1 MARAVRIP
9 DPTLTII
16 VVLCSLTSVGAF
28 LLEAFGLVGMPFTIS
43 FVSLPALLV
52 TLVVA
57 VWAGRLGRQH
67 FLRRLY
73 IGLVAGLIAT
83 LAYDAI
89 RAAIM
94 LAYPGDFNPFR
105 SHPNFGALILD
116 TSPETTAAH
125 LAGWAYHFWNG
136 ISFGIIFVMLAGGAR
151 FYYALIWALALETAT
166 ITIYPN
172 VFDVSRSDWAFVSVS
187 FLGHAVYGLTLG
199 VLSREWLTHH
209 AWPQRV
215 WQISVP
221 NLIRGL
227 S

>member
-1 MARAVRIP
+1 MTNTLRLQ

-16 VVLCSLTSVGAF
+16 VVVCSLTSVGAF
-28 LLEAFGLVGMPFTIS
+28 LLDAFGLLAMPFTIS
-43 FVSLPALLV
+43 FISLPALLV

-57 VWAGRLGRQH
+57 VWAGRFGRQY

-89 RAAIM
+89 RATIM
-94 LAYPGDFNPFR
+94 VGYPGDFNPFR

-116 TSPETTAAH
+116 TSPATTAAH
-125 LAGWAYHFWNG
+125 LTGWAYHFWNG
-136 ISFGIIFVMLAGGAR
+136 ISFGIIFVMLAGGVR

-166 ITIYPN
+166 VTIYPN
-172 VFDVSRSDWAFVSVS
+172 VFDISRSDWMFVAVS
-187 FLGHAVYGLTLG
+187 FIGHAVYGLTLG
-199 VLSREWLTHH
+199 VLSREWLTHQP
-209 AWPQRV
+209 WPRDV
-215 WQISVP
+215 WQVPMP
-221 NLIRGL
+221 NLRRGL